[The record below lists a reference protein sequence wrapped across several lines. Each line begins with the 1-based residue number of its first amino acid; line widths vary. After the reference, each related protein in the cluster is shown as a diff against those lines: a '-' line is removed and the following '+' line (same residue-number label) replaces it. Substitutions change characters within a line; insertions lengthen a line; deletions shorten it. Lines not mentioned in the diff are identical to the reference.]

1 MPRFSLLLILLS
13 FAFIGSAYA
22 PARGQEPSA
31 AETADNIRLKLLDL
45 QAQQETLK
53 LQAQEL
59 EEALKPENI
68 ERSLAGVGST
78 RPEELRESRRR
89 QLTIQRDSVLA
100 QLKILDTGRARLET
114 SLAQA
119 EGRAYQESA
128 RQVPTQSFA
137 AQSLLGTRWLVAGG
151 VGLFALAVIAGLLI
165 YQRAVR
171 LR

>member
-1 MPRFSLLLILLS
+1 MSRFSLVLILLS
-13 FAFIGSAYA
+13 FAFVGLVYA
-22 PARGQEPSA
+22 QEQSA

-59 EEALKPENI
+59 EIALKPENI

-78 RPEELRESRRR
+78 RPEELREARRR

-100 QLKILDTGRARLET
+100 QLKILETARTRLET
-114 SLAQA
+114 SLTVA

-128 RQVPTQSFA
+128 RQVPTSQA
-137 AQSLLGTRWLVAGG
+137 LVAQSLVGTRWLIAGG
-151 VGLFALAVIAGLLI
+151 VGLIALAVIAGLVV
-165 YQRAVR
+165 YQRAVK